1 MATLWSM
8 SPWAGLKRRHILEAC
23 RSSLMSNLPHQKT
36 FIPINKAFG
45 KGALHRLS
53 AVPTAQ
59 RSVCDCR
66 SVCAI
71 NRGYVGEGKL
81 CEGFI
86 LGCAGRRGCHHY
98 FFHCW
103 CLHLH
108 FGQYFKFK
116 CAWLWRFGVFFFLTE
131 GLTDGLDQ
139 KCKIMFMH
147 ITNGSKQGKNKKLIH
162 QMSARHSDQAIS
174 HFLLHKETHGH
185 PLMVCGC
192 PEELPGGKV
201 LKMNS
206 NFFSCLGEFCKAVL
220 LWRSRR
226 RNVTRGIFISW

>member
-53 AVPTAQ
+53 AVPTAH

-86 LGCAGRRGCHHY
+86 LGCALIGGGDAIII
-98 FFHCW
+98 FLSLLMSAFAFVDNLTVW
-103 CLHLH
+103 S
-108 FGQYFKFK
+108 
-116 CAWLWRFGVFFFLTE
+116 VFFLTE
-131 GLTDGLDQ
+131 GLGLDQ
-139 KCKIMFMH
+139 KCKIMCMH
-147 ITNGSKQGKNKKLIH
+147 ITNGSKAH
-162 QMSARHSDQAIS
+162 TPD
-174 HFLLHKETHGH
+174 
-185 PLMVCGC
+185 VC
-192 PEELPGGKV
+192 
-201 LKMNS
+201 
-206 NFFSCLGEFCKAVL
+206 
-220 LWRSRR
+220 
-226 RNVTRGIFISW
+226 

>member
-1 MATLWSM
+1 MGTLWSM

-86 LGCAGRRGCHHY
+86 LGCALIGGGDAIII
-98 FFHCW
+98 FFTVDVCICILDNTSSSSVHGFDGLEC
-103 CLHLH
+103 
-108 FGQYFKFK
+108 
-116 CAWLWRFGVFFFLTE
+116 FFF
-131 GLTDGLDQ
+131 
-139 KCKIMFMH
+139 
-147 ITNGSKQGKNKKLIH
+147 
-162 QMSARHSDQAIS
+162 
-174 HFLLHKETHGH
+174 
-185 PLMVCGC
+185 
-192 PEELPGGKV
+192 
-201 LKMNS
+201 
-206 NFFSCLGEFCKAVL
+206 
-220 LWRSRR
+220 
-226 RNVTRGIFISW
+226 